1 MSRYKIISM
10 AASVVAAVV
19 CIFAYVNG
27 SDYYG
32 AALVLGAAACVV
44 ITVCEWCERRRAAK
58 ATGAGAGG
66 VTNALSYITPLL
78 STVVTVVIIIAAV
91 WYFVG

>member
-10 AASVVAAVV
+10 AASAVAAVV
-19 CIFAYVNG
+19 CIFAYVRG

-32 AALVLGAAACVV
+32 IALILGAAACAV
-44 ITVCEWCERRRAAK
+44 ITVCEWCERRRVAK
-58 ATGAGAGG
+58 ATGAGG

-78 STVVTVVIIIAAV
+78 STVVTVVVIIAAV
-91 WYFVG
+91 WYFAG

>member
-1 MSRYKIISM
+1 MSMSRYKIISM

-58 ATGAGAGG
+58 ATGSSGMS
-66 VTNALSYITPLL
+66 NALSYITPLL
-78 STVVTVVIIIAAV
+78 STVVAVVIIIAAV